1 MTLLVTLGLLAAA
14 AAAPQAKAA
23 ADGRWL
29 VYFGTYTSGSS
40 RGIYVASF
48 DAASGELGA
57 PRLAIETP
65 SPSFLALHP
74 SRPVL
79 YAVNEVSEYQGEKAG
94 TVSAFAIDAT
104 SGDLKLLGRASSRG
118 TGPCHL
124 AVDRS
129 GRNVLV
135 ANYGGGSVASLPL
148 GPDGGV
154 SAATAFIQHTGA
166 SVDVRRQ
173 TAPHAHMIETDAK
186 NKFALVADLGLDQ
199 MLVYRMDPKRGQLQP
214 ATPAYAKVEPG
225 SGPRHFAF
233 SPDGRDVYVLNEMLV
248 TITGF
253 RYKSGGLTSFQTVEA
268 MPGGAKP
275 GAGDSG
281 AEIVVHPSGRFVYAS
296 LRGPDSIAVFAR
308 EAATGRLQL
317 VEHVDTGGRTPRSF
331 GIDPS
336 GRFLLAAN
344 QRSDQ
349 VVVFRSD
356 LETGRLTP
364 TGQTVEVG
372 TPVSVAFFRRRR

>member
-1 MTLLVTLGLLAAA
+1 MRLIVSLIVLAAA
-14 AAAPQAKAA
+14 AGTTTQAAA
-23 ADGRWL
+23 ADGAWL
-29 VYFGTYTSGSS
+29 VYFGTYTTGSS

-48 DAASGELGA
+48 DAATGRLGA
-57 PRLAIETP
+57 PRLAAETP

-74 SRPVL
+74 SRPLL
-79 YAVNEVSEYQGEKAG
+79 YAVNEVNEFEGEKAG
-94 TVSAFAIDAT
+94 TVSAFAIDPA
-104 SGDLKLLGRASSRG
+104 SGDLKPISRASSRG

-148 GPDGGV
+148 RPDGGV
-154 SAATAFIQHTGA
+154 AASTAFVQHKGG
-166 SVDVRRQ
+166 SVDPRRQ
-173 TAPHAHMIETDAK
+173 TAPHAHMVETDPK

-199 MLVYRMDPKRGQLQP
+199 MLVYKVDAKRGLLQA
-214 ATPAYAKVEPG
+214 ATPAHAKVEPG

-233 SPDGRDVYVLNEMLV
+233 SPDGRDVYVLNEMLI
-248 TITGF
+248 TIMGF

-281 AEIVVHPSGRFVYAS
+281 AEIMVHPSGRFVYAS
-296 LRGPDSIAVFAR
+296 LRGPDSIAVFSR
-308 EAATGRLQL
+308 EAATGKLAL
-317 VEHVDTGGRTPRSF
+317 VEHVPSGGRTPRAF
-331 GIDPS
+331 AIDPS
-336 GRFLLAAN
+336 GRYLLAAN

-349 VVVFRSD
+349 VAVFAID
-356 LETGRLTP
+356 LSTGRLKS
-364 TGQTVEVG
+364 TGQTIDVG
-372 TPVSVAFFRRRR
+372 APVSVAFFRARR